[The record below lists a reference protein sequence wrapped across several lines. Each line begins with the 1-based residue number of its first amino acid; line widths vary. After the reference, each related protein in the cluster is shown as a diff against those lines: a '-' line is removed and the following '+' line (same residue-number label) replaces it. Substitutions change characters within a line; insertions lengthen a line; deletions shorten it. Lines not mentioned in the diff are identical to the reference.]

1 MRAIALKQGACC
13 VARGLLFRAHMTRRL
28 LGFAS
33 FTSVLALTGCTGL
46 SLGENNPNGNLGS
59 YLGDGRVA
67 VDPVT
72 ETAYTLLERTD
83 SKTFAKSQILF
94 GVKAGGDVAQKVI
107 DLGDREDPRLLFLS
121 SGMLVMSQKGS
132 SEEMVL
138 LDRDT
143 FKPKKTALAD
153 TWYWGTRLSASKR
166 HFAVADNEGLHHDIH
181 VIDSTSLETHVL
193 PHGGDALEA
202 MFTNVSDKLLAI
214 SFDTP
219 AHKAR
224 ILSWDMADLEANKF
238 ALGDSGEWA
247 GKQLDI
253 PLENVDPDGFFSF
266 TWVGV
271 SPDDKLAVFPV
282 IQFDPNAKPEDPIS
296 EDAYELIVVH
306 LDTGETSVVP
316 RAKGPV
322 GFTPDGS
329 TIVSYDESPGTND
342 QRLKLIDAKTLQ
354 VDEEEVAI
362 DGGISYFVSH
372 DDNWVVVASNW
383 GDQSLVLYDV
393 DNDKQTKMS
402 GPGVSLTEFVSRS
415 EPQQLWIVESGTD
428 SETKKPFGDLFVADF
443 ASGEVRQVPT
453 SFLATHIGIL
463 PKRDELVLTDLDHGA
478 LHFFDPTKESVTR
491 EVKLPL
497 E

>member
-1 MRAIALKQGACC
+1 
-13 VARGLLFRAHMTRRL
+13 MTRRL
-28 LGFAS
+28 LGLASFAS
-33 FTSVLALTGCTGL
+33 LLALTGCTGL
-46 SLGENNPNGNLGS
+46 SLGENNPDSNLGS

-83 SKTFAKSQILF
+83 PTTLERSQILF
-94 GVKAGGDVAQKVI
+94 GVKAGATDAKKVF

-121 SGMLVMSQKGS
+121 SGMLVMSQKGLR
-132 SEEMVL
+132 EEMVL
-138 LDRDT
+138 LDRNT
-143 FKPKKTALAD
+143 FQPKKTALAD
-153 TWYWGTRLSASKR
+153 TWYWGTRLSASKKY
-166 HFAVADNEGLHHDIH
+166 FAVADNEGLHHDIH
-181 VIDSTSLETHVL
+181 VIDSATLETRVL

-202 MFTNVSDKLLAI
+202 MFTNASDRLLAI

-219 AHKAR
+219 NHAAR
-224 ILSWDMADLEANKF
+224 ILSWDMAHLEATNF
-238 ALGDSGEWA
+238 ALGASGEWD
-247 GKQLDI
+247 GKNFDI
-253 PLENVDPDGFFSF
+253 PLTNVDPDGFFSF

-282 IQFDPNAKPEDPIS
+282 IQFDPNAKPGDPIS

-329 TIVSYDESPGTND
+329 TIVSYDEAPGTSD
-342 QRLKLIDAKTLQ
+342 QRLKLIDAKTLA
-354 VDEEEVAI
+354 VDEEEVPI

-372 DDNWVVVASNW
+372 EGNYVVVASNW
-383 GDQSLVLYDV
+383 GEQSLVLV
-393 DNDKQTKMS
+393 DIDNGKQTKMS
-402 GPGVSLTEFVSRS
+402 GPGVSLTEFVTRA
-415 EPQQLWIVESGTD
+415 EPEQLWIVESGTD
-428 SETKKPFGDLFVADF
+428 VDTKKPFGDLFVADF
-443 ASGEVRQVPT
+443 TTGDVRQVATP
-453 SFLATHIGIL
+453 FLATHIGIL
-463 PKRDELVLTDLDHGA
+463 PKRDELVLTDFDRGA

-491 EVKLPL
+491 DVKLPL